1 MKISEALRH
10 AGLSRA
16 ILRRIL
22 CELLGCSFEKL
33 FLLANDSL
41 SVEQERRFLEIC
53 SLFSSGLPL
62 EYIFGRASFM
72 GLEFEVSPAVLIP
85 RDETEILVLKCL
97 EISKNFNEP
106 VIFDICTGSGII
118 AISLALA
125 LKKAK
130 IYASDISPAALKIAK
145 QNAKKLGAEN
155 IEFLCGDL
163 LDKLLPKADI
173 IVSNPPYIKRE
184 IIKREGC

>member
-1 MKISEALRH
+1 MKISEALRQ

-53 SLFSSGLPL
+53 SLFSSGMPL

-72 GLEFEVSPAVLIP
+72 GLEF
-85 RDETEILVLKCL
+85 
-97 EISKNFNEP
+97 
-106 VIFDICTGSGII
+106 
-118 AISLALA
+118 
-125 LKKAK
+125 
-130 IYASDISPAALKIAK
+130 
-145 QNAKKLGAEN
+145 
-155 IEFLCGDL
+155 
-163 LDKLLPKADI
+163 
-173 IVSNPPYIKRE
+173 
-184 IIKREGC
+184 